1 MDPVQVIAEP
11 RRREILRLIWDAE
24 RQAGEIAEHFDVT
37 FGAVSQHLG
46 VLRRAGVV
54 LVRRDGTRRY
64 YRANRPVLAPF
75 EAMLEQMWGG
85 QLDRLAELAERAEAG
100 QRQPGKRA
108 PAGKRDAARGR
119 AQIGQPAK
127 VGTLD
132 AARGRAQ
139 IGQPA
144 KVGTLDAASGRAQPG
159 KRAHAADHASAGIRT
174 GPAKP
179 PDRTAQEEPP

>member
-132 AARGRAQ
+132 AA
-139 IGQPA
+139 
-144 KVGTLDAASGRAQPG
+144 SGRAQPG